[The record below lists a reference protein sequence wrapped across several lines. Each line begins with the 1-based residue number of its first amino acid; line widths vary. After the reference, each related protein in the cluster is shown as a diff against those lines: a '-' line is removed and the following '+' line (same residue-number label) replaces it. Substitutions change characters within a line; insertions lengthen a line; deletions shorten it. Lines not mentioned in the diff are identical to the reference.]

1 MTYGGDDLKGGKP
14 MQDTQAFSGA
24 RVAADIMTRPVVAAG
39 RSTTARDVAIQMFLG
54 GFSGMPV
61 TERDGT
67 VIGVVTEFDVIRAI
81 RGGKP
86 VETTLVGDIMS
97 KDVVAV
103 DLEAPIDDIVAIFER
118 EKILR
123 VPVTERGKLVGV
135 VSRPDVLRWLVE
147 PNFMTFA

>member
-1 MTYGGDDLKGGKP
+1 
-14 MQDTQAFSGA
+14 MQDTETFSGA

-67 VIGVVTEFDVIRAI
+67 VVGVVTEFDVIRAI

-97 KDVVAV
+97 KEVVAV

>member
-1 MTYGGDDLKGGKP
+1 MTQEVEEY
-14 MQDTQAFSGA
+14 TGA
-24 RVAADIMTRPVVAAG
+24 RLAADIMTRPVVAAG
-39 RSTTARDVAIQMFLG
+39 RTTTARDLAIQMFLG

-67 VIGVVTEFDVIRAI
+67 VIGIVTEFDVIRAI
-81 RGGKP
+81 RAGKP
-86 VETTLVGDIMS
+86 VETTLAGDIMS
-97 KDVVAV
+97 QNVISVDV
-103 DLEAPIDDIVAIFER
+103 DAPIDDIIEIFER

-123 VPVTERGKLVGV
+123 VPVTDRGKLIGV

>member
-1 MTYGGDDLKGGKP
+1 MT
-14 MQDTQAFSGA
+14 QETVEWTGA
-24 RVAADIMTRPVVAAG
+24 KVAGDIMTRPVVAAS

-67 VIGVVTEFDVIRAI
+67 VVGVITEFDIIKAI
-81 RGGKP
+81 RKGRA
-86 VETTLVGDIMS
+86 VETTRAEDVMS
-97 KDVVAV
+97 TDVIAV
-103 DLEAPIDDIVAIFER
+103 DVETPIEDIVEVFER

-123 VPVTERGKLVGV
+123 VPVTERGKLIGV